1 MRWLSLFALTA
12 ILAGALLTP
21 TSLRAGRENTYVFHH
36 ENVLGTSLE
45 LKLNASTAGSAA
57 LAEAA
62 VLREIARQAGIL
74 SSYDPQSEFSRWQR
88 TPVGPVR
95 VSPELLE
102 VLGLFD
108 TWRQRSN
115 GALDAS
121 AEAVVRVWKT
131 AAAQQRL
138 PTPEETAGAVAMV
151 RQAHWRLDTAAGTAE
166 RLDTTP
172 IALNSFAKSYIAS
185 RAGTAAMQQD
195 GVTGVVVNLG
205 GDLVVRG
212 PVAERVSIADPL
224 SDAENGRPIAQLLV
238 TNRAVATSGNYRRG
252 VSIGGR
258 WYSHIVDPRTG
269 LPVDHVVSATVVAP
283 NAADAGALATAF
295 NVLRPEEAERVGAR
309 TPGVEF
315 LLVAGNGRRITS
327 RGWAA
332 LEAPRAAMAA
342 AAPAPA
348 PGTWNPAYELNIGVE
363 LSRFDGQPYRRPFV
377 AVWIEDQD
385 HYPVRTLAL
394 WFDKSRWLPDLKQW
408 YRGERLR
415 SMTEGND
422 LTTSVS
428 SATRPP
434 GKYTLKWDGKD
445 QAGKPVK
452 AGKYTVCIEAARE
465 HGTYQ
470 VMRQEM
476 DFSGSAKQ
484 AQLPGNVEIAGA
496 TLEYRKVAQ

>member
-1 MRWLSLFALTA
+1 MRWLSLFALSA
-12 ILAGALLTP
+12 LLAGVLLTP
-21 TSLRAGRENTYVFHH
+21 SSLRAGRETTYIFHH

-45 LKLNASTAGSAA
+45 LKLNASSPGSAA

-62 VLREIARQAGIL
+62 ALREIARQAGIL
-74 SSYDPQSEFSRWQR
+74 SSYDPRSEFSRWR
-88 TPVGPVR
+88 RAPAGPVP

-108 TWRQRSN
+108 TWRLRSN

-121 AEAVVRVWKT
+121 AEAVVALWKS

-138 PTPEETAGAVAMV
+138 PTPQETARAVAAV
-151 RQAHWRLDTAAGTAE
+151 RQAHWRLDTTAGTAE
-166 RLDTTP
+166 RLSETP

-185 RAGTAAMQQD
+185 RASRAAMEQA

-205 GDLVVRG
+205 GDLVVLG
-212 PVAERVSIADPL
+212 PSAERINIADPL
-224 SDAENGRPIAQLLV
+224 SDAENSQPIAQLLV
-238 TNRAVATSGNYRRG
+238 KNRAVATSGNYRRG
-252 VSIGGR
+252 VSIGGK

-269 LPVDHVVSATVVAP
+269 QPAGHIVSATVVAP
-283 NAADAGALATAF
+283 DAADAGALATAF
-295 NVLRPEEAERVGAR
+295 NVLRPEEAERVAAT

-315 LLVAGNGRRITS
+315 LLVAGDGRRIAS
-327 RGWAA
+327 KGWSS
-332 LEAPRAAMAA
+332 LQVPRTAMAA
-342 AAPAPA
+342 VAPAPA
-348 PGTWNPAYELNIGVE
+348 PGSWNPAFELNVSLE

-385 HYPVRTLAL
+385 HFPVRTLAL
-394 WFDKSRWLPDLKQW
+394 WYDKTRWLPDLKQW

-415 SMTEGND
+415 SMAEGND
-422 LTTSVS
+422 ITTSVS

-434 GKYTLKWDGKD
+434 GKYNLKWDGKD

-476 DFSGSAKQ
+476 DFNGTARQ

-496 TLEYRKVAQ
+496 TLDYRKVSQ